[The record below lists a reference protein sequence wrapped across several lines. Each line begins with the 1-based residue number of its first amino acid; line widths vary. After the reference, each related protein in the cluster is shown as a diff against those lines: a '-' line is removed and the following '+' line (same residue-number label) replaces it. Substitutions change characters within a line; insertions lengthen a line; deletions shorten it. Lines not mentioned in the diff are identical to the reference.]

1 MTRKS
6 NLQLLVGSPQN
17 NDRRTPVVATSHS
30 ALHWSTVPFRS
41 PNSLRAS
48 WERPYPGFPAAR
60 NNSCFH
66 VSLTPLRKHLLSRR
80 GYGNTGT
87 VSCSM
92 GVINCLVRQQF
103 IYTRLLLVIC
113 GPCCHKSR
121 SLALQMS
128 AALSFAGHFR
138 SDWKSVQNGDG
149 VGGQVL
155 AGGTKWGRRSVWL
168 SGGGLLR
175 RPWSPGIE
183 NIRRQLLVPATRR

>member
-1 MTRKS
+1 MK
-6 NLQLLVGSPQN
+6 QV
-17 NDRRTPVVATSHS
+17 
-30 ALHWSTVPFRS
+30 
-41 PNSLRAS
+41 
-48 WERPYPGFPAAR
+48 R
-60 NNSCFH
+60 NNVVSSNASATILIVKSLFQGLNRSGAGRQKVLQCKLRNSWCIWHFGKRSIKIYCGKGPRVLRLFFSLVCLFCFH

-128 AALSFAGHFR
+128 AALSFAGLHSIINIKTQR
-138 SDWKSVQNGDG
+138 SS
-149 VGGQVL
+149 
-155 AGGTKWGRRSVWL
+155 
-168 SGGGLLR
+168 
-175 RPWSPGIE
+175 
-183 NIRRQLLVPATRR
+183 